1 MIANARYMDGYNPG
15 VELTLKLETEELNVL
30 RLILGCEVER
40 NLTTTADLAQEI
52 LDALSFSG
60 GY

>member
-15 VELTLKLETEELNVL
+15 IELTLKLEIEELDVL
-30 RLILGCEVER
+30 RLILDCEVER
-40 NLTTTADLAQEI
+40 NLMRTSDLAQEI